1 VGACYPAAKACFEP
15 VAIFPRPAPR
25 VALLDAMAR
34 TIRAATPAAALAKEM
49 AASGAPPGCSC
60 SILAPGACPRP
71 AELSRVL
78 RAHAHRCILC
88 GEPPAS
94 DEVSEASSLCRQL
107 SELARLD
114 HSRLHR
120 TQREQLILVA
130 VAQLRTR
137 HADVRRSIFDRYN
150 SVSEARSGRGA
161 HARLRRGEARGARD
175 RDVPRGGPRGAQ
187 QRRTRTV
194 GSP

>member
-150 SVSEARSGRGA
+150 IVSEANLA
-161 HARLRRGEARGARD
+161 AAAEHTLA
-175 RDVPRGGPRGAQ
+175 
-187 QRRTRTV
+187 
-194 GSP
+194 